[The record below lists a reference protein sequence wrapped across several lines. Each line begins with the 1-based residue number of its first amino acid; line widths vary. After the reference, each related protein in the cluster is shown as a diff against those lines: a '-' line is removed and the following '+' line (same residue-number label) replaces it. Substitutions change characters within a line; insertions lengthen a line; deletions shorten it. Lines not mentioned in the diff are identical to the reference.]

1 MRTGKLMA
9 ALMIGMVLTSVNSH
23 PAQAKNSAAR
33 AAEYEKSR
41 SVVIQKAETQEKE
54 TGKIELQELGAQEM
68 GPQKAEIQKNG
79 KAEEEIRDASGPGTE
94 IIQERSQMQEQ
105 LPPQAAAR
113 DTEKVDKGA
122 EVVAFATQFV
132 GNPYKYGG
140 TSLTGGADC
149 SGFVMSVFKQFG
161 VELPRT
167 SREQGRAGTEVGGLE
182 NAVPGDIIS
191 YKGHIGIY
199 IGQNQLVH
207 ASNERE
213 GIKISPAT
221 YKRILSIR
229 RVI

>member
-1 MRTGKLMA
+1 
-9 ALMIGMVLTSVNSH
+9 
-23 PAQAKNSAAR
+23 
-33 AAEYEKSR
+33 
-41 SVVIQKAETQEKE
+41 
-54 TGKIELQELGAQEM
+54 
-68 GPQKAEIQKNG
+68 
-79 KAEEEIRDASGPGTE
+79 
-94 IIQERSQMQEQ
+94 MQEQ
-105 LPPQAAAR
+105 HPPQAAAQE
-113 DTEKVDKGA
+113 TEKVDKGA

-161 VELPRT
+161 IELPRT

-207 ASNERE
+207 ASNERDCLLYTSYLGWGSARLRIRYE
-213 GIKISPAT
+213 IRQSRVLRFKFNLSCSPFFHRKACWLQM
-221 YKRILSIR
+221 YRNWFKM
-229 RVI
+229 

>member
-1 MRTGKLMA
+1 MQ
-9 ALMIGMVLTSVNSH
+9 V
-23 PAQAKNSAAR
+23 QASSGQA
-33 AAEYEKSR
+33 
-41 SVVIQKAETQEKE
+41 VIDYAC
-54 TGKIELQELGAQEM
+54 
-68 GPQKAEIQKNG
+68 
-79 KAEEEIRDASGPGTE
+79 
-94 IIQERSQMQEQ
+94 
-105 LPPQAAAR
+105 
-113 DTEKVDKGA
+113 
-122 EVVAFATQFV
+122 QFI
-132 GNPYKYGG
+132 GNPYVWGG
-140 TSLTGGADC
+140 TSLTEGADC

-161 VELPRT
+161 IELPRT